1 MKNNNSHY
9 LSLMLKI
16 LLFVDVLIFFGSFTL
31 ASIES
36 FEQFLQFDFIS
47 KGVIFTITLQLSCL
61 GLGLYKSKLREKF
74 GGIAQRLILAII
86 ISFVLLNILQIF
98 IQSPLYHGQ
107 ILFNACLFSLI
118 LSASFRLILIAF
130 NVLGLARS
138 NVLVL
143 GVGQRALIIEK
154 RMRREIDRKGFNL
167 LGFVSMPGDT
177 EVFINEDN
185 LIKLDTSI
193 IEYVLNNHIHE
204 IVVATDERR
213 ENLPVD
219 ELFACKIRGV
229 LVSDILDFIERET
242 GQIAVNLIYPSWV
255 IYSEGF
261 TSNNDLR
268 NSLDWLF
275 NACLSL
281 ILLVITWPFM
291 LMAYFAIKIENGLF
305 SPAFFWQERVGL
317 NGRIFNMVKFRS
329 MQEDS
334 EPNGAECTSISDPR
348 VTKVGHYLRKYRID
362 ELPQIYNVLA
372 GDMGFVGPRPERP
385 EFVEKFRKIIPYY
398 NERHNVKAG
407 ITGWAQLKYPYGAD
421 DKDAQEK
428 LKFDLYYIKHR
439 SFMLDLLILI
449 QTAEVVLFGKGR

>member
-1 MKNNNSHY
+1 
-9 LSLMLKI
+9 MLRI
-16 LLFVDVLIFFGSFTL
+16 LLFVDALLFFSAFTVV
-31 ASIES
+31 SIETS
-36 FEQFLQFDFIS
+36 EQLQQFEFLS
-47 KGVIFTITLQLSCL
+47 NGVIFTIIFQLTCL

-74 GGIAQRLILAII
+74 GGIVQRLILASI
-86 ISFVLLNILQIF
+86 ISFALLIILQIF
-98 IQSPLYHGQ
+98 ILSPFFQGEV
-107 ILFNACLFSLI
+107 LFKACL
-118 LSASFRLILIAF
+118 LSVLLTATFRLILIAF

-143 GVGQRALIIEK
+143 GVGQRALIVER
-154 RMRREIDRKGFNL
+154 RMRREVDRKGFNL
-167 LGFVSMPGDT
+167 IGFVAMTGDI
-177 EVFINEDN
+177 EVTVNEEN

-193 IEYVLNNHIHE
+193 NDYVRNNHIHE
-204 IVVATDERR
+204 IVIATDERR

-219 ELFACKIRGV
+219 ELFACKLRGV
-229 LVSDILDFIERET
+229 LISDILDFIERET

-268 NSLDWLF
+268 NSLDWVFNTVLSVTLLF
-275 NACLSL
+275 
-281 ILLVITWPFM
+281 VTWPLM
-291 LMAYFAIKIENGLF
+291 LLAYLAIKIENGF
-305 SPAFFWQERVGL
+305 TARCFYWQERVGL
-317 NGRIFNMVKFRS
+317 NGRVFKMVKFRS
-329 MQEDS
+329 MQENAEQD
-334 EPNGAECTSISDPR
+334 GAKWASLSDPR

-385 EFVEKFRKIIPYY
+385 EFVEQLITTIPYY

-407 ITGWAQLKYPYGAD
+407 ITGWAQLKYPYGAN